1 MDEADFD
8 DERQGATAQE
18 LYEQLLERRPQH
30 EDLVFCHGDYCIP
43 NVLLEQIG
51 MRFQAGFVDVGRAGV
66 ADRWQDLALMTRSL
80 ESDDLNPQ
88 LNGLSERFLERY
100 GIEPDPEGIAF
111 SVCWTNSSET
121 CVLHGTLEVK

>member
-1 MDEADFD
+1 
-8 DERQGATAQE
+8 
-18 LYEQLLERRPQH
+18 
-30 EDLVFCHGDYCIP
+30 
-43 NVLLEQIG
+43 
-51 MRFQAGFVDVGRAGV
+51 V